1 MKYLY
6 NSHDFG
12 LTSEFISVYL
22 QMYRR
27 SICLISSLITVVSEI
42 IKKEFF
48 PVEESE
54 KNWWKFQAKRA
65 TSIVE

>member
-54 KNWWKFQAKRA
+54 KNW
-65 TSIVE
+65 